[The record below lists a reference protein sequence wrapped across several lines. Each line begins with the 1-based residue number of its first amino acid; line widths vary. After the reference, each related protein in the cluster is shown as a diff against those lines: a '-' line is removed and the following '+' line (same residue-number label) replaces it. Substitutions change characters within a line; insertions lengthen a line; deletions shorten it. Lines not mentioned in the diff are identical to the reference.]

1 MWTAMFSRPSDVSA
15 VRQAAGREF
24 QSHGFVDDHD
34 LILMLSELVTNAVV
48 HGRAPRSIAI
58 EVTAA
63 DITVKVSDASLVLPQ
78 VRHPEALALGGNGM
92 RIIDQLA
99 SAWGVDLT
107 SAGKTVWIR
116 QDRTDLI
123 VDLASDLP

>member
-1 MWTAMFSRPSDVSA
+1 MWTAMFSRRSDVSV

-24 QSHGFVDDHD
+24 QSHGFVDDDD

-48 HGRAPRSIAI
+48 HGTAPRSIAI

-63 DITVKVSDASLVLPQ
+63 EVTVKVSDASPVLPQ
-78 VRHPEALALGGNGM
+78 VRQPEPLALGGNGM

-107 SAGKTVWIR
+107 SGGKTVWIR
-116 QDRTDLI
+116 HDRTDLTPG
-123 VDLASDLP
+123 LASDLP